1 MTVSS
6 TPPAAPPKAA
16 RVDHRAESGFY
27 LGLGALALL
36 FASLPYL
43 VGWLRTPSGLVYSGL
58 AYNIDDSAVYLSWMD
73 QARRGHFFLR
83 NQFSTEAQK
92 GVLFNL
98 FFLLLGNVVRL
109 TGLAPAVVYQAA
121 RVIGGALL
129 LWAVTRLLAATLAN
143 GRARRLAFALT
154 CFGAGL
160 GWLWSGGTPERGP
173 IDLWQPEAITFLSLY
188 FSPLFTAALA
198 LMVVFMTA
206 VLRSERTNR
215 LRDVG
220 PAALAGVLLGNFHSY
235 DVIPLFATWGA
246 YRVVDDVRK
255 RRLDLPGWTRL
266 MVAGLASLP
275 TTAYQ
280 YYALRVEPVFFY
292 RAFASKTLTSKPWW
306 VLLGFGLLA
315 FLAYGLI
322 VNVAATRGKKQA
334 ARGLFVE
341 GTALRLMAAWAIM
354 GVLVAYVPVAF
365 QRKLL
370 MGVHVPLCVLAGAA
384 LTHSTARLS
393 GNLPRIAA
401 FGIVLL
407 TVPTNLWFVTRDLG
421 RIAENVGST
430 DHRPYLTRAE
440 NDALLWLRANTAPSD
455 AVLVAPDPTAHQRF
469 PYRALLPHL
478 SVYVPALAG
487 NVVYNGHW
495 GETPDF
501 IRKLGEMLAF
511 FRADTLD
518 EQRVALLRDNNIR
531 YVLQLNALSRQDLR
545 DADGTVAYPSAPWPA
560 RAPAPPYLA
569 PVYANTEVTIYR
581 FTR

>member
-1 MTVSS
+1 VIPKNS
-6 TPPAAPPKAA
+6 TPPRPAPAAERTKGTK
-16 RVDHRAESGFY
+16 RAFY
-27 LGLGALALL
+27 VGLGVLALL
-36 FASLPYL
+36 LASLPYL
-43 VGWLRTPSGLVYSGL
+43 VGWLRTPPGLVYSGL
-58 AYNIDDSAVYLSWMD
+58 VYNVDDSAVYLSWMD

-98 FFLLLGNVVRL
+98 FFLLLGNVVRF

-129 LWAVTRLLAATLAN
+129 LWAVTGLLRATLADT
-143 GRARRLAFALT
+143 RARRIAFALT
-154 CFGAGL
+154 CFGSGL

-198 LMVVFMTA
+198 LMVVFVTA
-206 VLRSERTNR
+206 VLHSERTAR
-215 LRDVG
+215 LRHVW
-220 PAALAGVLLGNFHSY
+220 PAALAGALLGNFHSY

-246 YRVVDDVRK
+246 YRVVDDARR
-255 RRLDLPGWTRL
+255 RRLDVSGWTRL
-266 MVAGLASLP
+266 IVAGLASLP

-306 VLLGFGLLA
+306 VLLGFGVLALLA
-315 FLAYGLI
+315 CGLI
-322 VNVAATRGKKQA
+322 VHVTVRRGKNTV
-334 ARGLFVE
+334 RGLFVDE
-341 GTALRLMAAWAIM
+341 TALRLMATWAVA

-384 LTHSTARLS
+384 LAHLTARLP

-401 FGIVLL
+401 LGAILL
-407 TVPTNLWFVTRDLG
+407 TLPTNLWFVTRDLG
-421 RIAENVGST
+421 RLTENVGST

-440 NDALLWLRANTAPSD
+440 NDALLWLRANTEPSD
-455 AVLVAPDPTAHQRF
+455 AVLVAPDPTAHLRF
-469 PYRALLPHL
+469 PYRPLLPHL
-478 SVYVPALAG
+478 SVYVPAIAG

-501 IRKLGEMLAF
+501 VRKLGEMLAF
-511 FRADTLD
+511 FKANASD
-518 EQRVALLRDNNIR
+518 EKRVALLQSNDVR
-531 YVLQLNALSRQDLR
+531 YVLQLNALSREDLK
-545 DADGTVAYPSAPWPA
+545 DADGTVVYACAPWPA
-560 RAPAPPYLA
+560 RAPAPPYLT
-569 PVYANTEVTIYR
+569 PVYANAEVTIYR
-581 FTR
+581 FTP